1 VSASSSRTRHVGIV
15 VKHRVGC
22 ASEHNARCNCRKVY
36 QAAVWSAR
44 DGRRIRKHFDSLQDA
59 EVWRAESY
67 GKLRRR
73 ELRAPSAMT
82 FAEAGERWLE
92 GVRAGSIRTRSGDPY
107 KPSTIRSYEQAL
119 RGRKGRKGVKARR
132 GANGGLFSEL
142 GSMRLADLTV
152 DDVQEF
158 ADRLLASGA
167 QPSTIRNAIMPI
179 RVICAWRRRDVPVN
193 PTDGLRLPAV
203 RCGRDRIASPAEAEL
218 LLAALAAADRPLWAT
233 ALYAGLRRGELMG
246 LRWQDVD
253 FAQGVLHV
261 VRAWDPKERQMV
273 KPKSNAGLRR
283 VPIPA
288 ALRAFLAPLQLASVA
303 DPDALV
309 FGVRGEP
316 FSASSVGER
325 AQRAWKAA
333 GLEPICLHECRH
345 TFASLMIAAGV
356 NAKALSTFMG
366 HANISI
372 TLDRYGHLMP
382 GAEDEAAGL
391 MDAYL
396 QAARAAA
403 PRVTVPRVDSA
414 AASAS

>member
-1 VSASSSRTRHVGIV
+1 MSASGTDARHVGIV
-15 VKHRVGC
+15 VKHRAGC
-22 ASEHNARCNCRKVY
+22 ASERGARCNCRRVY

-44 DGRRIRKHFDSLQDA
+44 DRKRIRRHFDSLTA
-59 EVWRAESY
+59 AKMWRSDSY

-73 ELRAPSAMT
+73 ELRAPSAMK
-82 FAEAGERWLE
+82 FSEAAEQWLA
-92 GVRAGSIRTRSGDPY
+92 GVRTGYIRTRSGDLY

-119 RGRKGRKGVKARR
+119 RGPQAG
-132 GANGGLFSEL
+132 NGGLLAAL
-142 GSMRLADLTV
+142 GSVRLSDLTL
-152 DDVQEF
+152 DDVQDY
-158 ADRLLASGA
+158 ADRMLAAGA
-167 QPSTIRNAIMPI
+167 QPSTIRNAIMPV
-179 RVICAWRRRDVPVN
+179 RVICNWRRREVLVN
-193 PTDGLRLPAV
+193 PTAGLRLPAV
-203 RCGRDRIASPAEAEL
+203 RSGRDRIASPAEAEQ
-218 LLAALAAADRPLWAT
+218 LLAALKRSDRPLWAT
-233 ALYAGLRRGELMG
+233 ALYAGLRRGELMA

-253 FAQGVLHV
+253 FAQGIINV
-261 VRAWDPKERQMV
+261 VRAWDPKDREMV
-273 KPKSNAGLRR
+273 APKSKAGTRR

-288 ALRAFLAPLQLASVA
+288 ALRAFLAPEKLSSGGE
-303 DPDALV
+303 PDALV

-325 AQRAWKAA
+325 AQRAWESA
-333 GLEPICLHECRH
+333 GLEPISLHECRH

-396 QAARAAA
+396 QAGRARA
-403 PRVTVPRVDSA
+403 R
-414 AASAS
+414 

>member
-1 VSASSSRTRHVGIV
+1 VSASRSHARHVGIV
-15 VKHRVGC
+15 VKHRAGC
-22 ASEHNARCNCRKVY
+22 ASEHDARCNCRRVY

-44 DGRRIRKHFDSLQDA
+44 DHKRIRRHFDSLDDA
-59 EVWRAESY
+59 KVWRAESY
-67 GKLRRR
+67 VKLRRR

-82 FAEAGERWLE
+82 FGEAAALWLL
-92 GVRAGSIRTRSGDPY
+92 GVRSGSIRTRSGDVY

-119 RGRKGRKGVKARR
+119 RGRRDGK
-132 GANGGLFSEL
+132 GGLLSEL
-142 GSMRLADLTV
+142 GALRLTDLSL
-152 DDVQEF
+152 DDVQDY
-158 ADRLLASGA
+158 ADRLLAAGS
-167 QPSTIRNAIMPI
+167 QPSTIRNAIMPV
-179 RVICAWRRRDVPVN
+179 RVICAWRRREVPVN

-203 RCGRDRIASPAEAEL
+203 RCGRDRIASPAEAERL
-218 LLAALAAADRPLWAT
+218 LVALGPADRPLWAT

-253 FAQGVLHV
+253 LARGVLHV
-261 VRAWDPKERQMV
+261 VRAWDPKEREMV
-273 KPKSNAGLRR
+273 APKSQAGVRR

-288 ALRAFLAPLQLASVA
+288 ALRAFLAPLKLASGA
-303 DPDALV
+303 DPEALV

-316 FSASSVGER
+316 FSASSIGER
-325 AQRAWKAA
+325 ANRLWKAA
-333 GLEPICLHECRH
+333 GLQAITLHECRH

-396 QAARAAA
+396 HAAM
-403 PRVTVPRVDSA
+403 
-414 AASAS
+414 ASAS

>member
-1 VSASSSRTRHVGIV
+1 VSANGTDARHVGIV
-15 VKHRVGC
+15 VKHRAGC
-22 ASEHNARCNCRKVY
+22 ASERGARCNCHRVY

-44 DGRRIRKHFDSLQDA
+44 DRKRIRRHFDSLTA
-59 EVWRAESY
+59 AKMWRSDSY

-73 ELRAPSAMT
+73 ELRAPSAMK
-82 FAEAGERWLE
+82 FADAAEQWLA
-92 GVRAGSIRTRSGDPY
+92 GVRTGYIRTRSGDLY

-119 RGRKGRKGVKARR
+119 RGSRDG
-132 GANGGLFSEL
+132 NGGLLAAF
-142 GSMRLADLTV
+142 GQVRLSDLTLE
-152 DDVQEF
+152 DIQDY
-158 ADRLLASGA
+158 ADKMLAAGA
-167 QPSTIRNAIMPI
+167 QPSTIRNSVMPV
-179 RVICAWRRRDVPVN
+179 RVICNWRRREVPVN
-193 PTDGLRLPAV
+193 PTTGLRLPAV
-203 RCGRDRIASPAEAEL
+203 RFGRDRIASPAEAEQ
-218 LLAALAAADRPLWAT
+218 LLAALKSTDRPLWAT
-233 ALYAGLRRGELMG
+233 ALYAGLRRGELMA

-253 FAQGVLHV
+253 FAQGIVNV
-261 VRAWDPKERQMV
+261 ARAWDPKDREMV
-273 KPKSNAGLRR
+273 APKSKAGTRR

-288 ALRAFLAPLQLASVA
+288 ALRAFLAPEKLATGG

-325 AQRAWKAA
+325 AQRAWKSAA
-333 GLEPICLHECRH
+333 LEPISLHECRH

-382 GAEDEAAGL
+382 GAEDEAASL

-396 QAARAAA
+396 QAGRARA
-403 PRVTVPRVDSA
+403 R
-414 AASAS
+414 